1 MQPCSQEHHRRY
13 SDNYKV
19 LVHTT
24 AIAITTQWK
33 DIVGITFRT
42 LRANQNPPD
51 FKVLKHLKRQKEC
64 YRALMWMLIYLS
76 FSHPLNTLLKTN
88 NIC

>member
-24 AIAITTQWK
+24 AIAITTLWK

-42 LRANQNPPD
+42 LRANQN
-51 FKVLKHLKRQKEC
+51 LQKC
-64 YRALMWMLIYLS
+64 LS
-76 FSHPLNTLLKTN
+76 
-88 NIC
+88 I